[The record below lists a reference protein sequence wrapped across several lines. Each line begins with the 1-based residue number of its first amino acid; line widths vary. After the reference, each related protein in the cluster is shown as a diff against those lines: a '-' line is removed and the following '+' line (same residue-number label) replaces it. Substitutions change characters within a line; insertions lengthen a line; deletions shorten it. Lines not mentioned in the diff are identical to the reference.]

1 MGDTHEGWLIC
12 LEVHDDGQRNSKSLR
27 FGDGGCRPVRAEVEV
42 PAVGVQ
48 VEAPTGGRGEP
59 LRMSEERRR
68 YGWLV
73 GGGAAFLAS
82 ACRCPSK
89 EAKSNG
95 EPAAGTPLW
104 AGGGGV

>member
-1 MGDTHEGWLIC
+1 M
-12 LEVHDDGQRNSKSLR
+12 
-27 FGDGGCRPVRAEVEV
+27 RAEVEV

-82 ACRCPSK
+82 ACWCPTR
-89 EAKSNG
+89 
-95 EPAAGTPLW
+95 GTPDRRGSMGELKYW
-104 AGGGGV
+104 GGERP